1 MVGKRLSEGQFDGL
15 IPYLK
20 SILPQIRKGEDDVNQ
35 IKTILSQGFLVNLDE
50 YIIEHLDV
58 FLRKQVNEFQGV
70 SVVDIPIEE
79 VSKSRRLLLQ
89 KYVRWD
95 RKLER
100 EAKTGDSRIKKIPK
114 KNIPK
119 VITKNHMS
127 KVIVGLSKPLQNVV
141 GVEQSTRTEII
152 KLLWNYIRKHNL
164 QNPTNGREVI
174 CDDRMKAVFGDKMTI
189 FTMNRLLGP
198 HIIKIEKPIIQEE
211 EKDDITNNNEGGNGS
226 SISTSSTSA
235 NMSSMRSSQRNLKDI
250 NEISIDNSSSSSSDE
265 NEEFYDT
272 MSQQEVM
279 TSEAYSSDESESS
292 GVEYPTSP

>member
-1 MVGKRLSEGQFDGL
+1 MVAKRLSEGQFDGL
-15 IPYLK
+15 LPYLK
-20 SILPQIRKGEDDVNQ
+20 SILPQIRKGEDDVDQ
-35 IKTILSQGFLVNLDE
+35 IKTILSQGFVVNLDD
-50 YIIEHLDV
+50 YLIEHLDV
-58 FLRKQVNEFQGV
+58 FLRKQVDEFQDI
-70 SVVDIPIEE
+70 SVIDTPVEE
-79 VSKSRRLLLQ
+79 VSKARRLLLQ

-100 EAKTGDSRIKKIPK
+100 EAKTGDSRIRKISRQK
-114 KNIPK
+114 TPK

-127 KVIVGLSKPLQNVV
+127 KVIVGLSKPLQDVV

-164 QNPTNGREVI
+164 QNPTNGREVL

-189 FTMNRLLGP
+189 FTMNKLVGP
-198 HIIKIEKPIIQEE
+198 HLIKVEQPDMDDGERE
-211 EKDDITNNNEGGNGS
+211 DITTNS
-226 SISTSSTSA
+226 FISASSTSA
-235 NMSSMRSSQRNLKDI
+235 DMESIKSNQGNLKNI

-272 MSQQEVM
+272 LSQQEIV
-279 TSEAYSSDESESS
+279 TNEEYSSDRSDSS